1 MKYMST
7 AALFLI
13 ASSGVALAEVDGS
26 GFVNMCSSNGDTVEV
41 CTCAANELIT
51 RIGTEKF
58 VEMNTVAG
66 QMYELQQSGQ
76 AESEAYMNLRT
87 RIGELTSLDGA
98 AAIHYFHSIDAC
110 L

>member
-1 MKYMST
+1 MKYIS
-7 AALFLI
+7 AAFFLF
-13 ASSGVALAEVDGS
+13 ASSSVALAEVDGT
-26 GFVNMCSSNGDTVEV
+26 GFVNMCSSNGDTVAV

-51 RIGTEKF
+51 RIGTDKF
-58 VEMNTVAG
+58 VEMNTVSA
-66 QMYELQQSGQ
+66 QMFELQQSGQ
-76 AESEAYMNLRT
+76 SESDAYMNLRT